1 MPFSE
6 NKEEGSEGVKWELR
20 FAFLCSGKMRFTTL
34 GLGFNHWEKG
44 LTISKMGMGFLSFH
58 DLRLCYL
65 TKLLKCAYFLI

>member
-1 MPFSE
+1 MGTKICLFMFWE
-6 NKEEGSEGVKWELR
+6 NG
-20 FAFLCSGKMRFTTL
+20 FITL

-58 DLRLCYL
+58 DLRLYYL

>member
-1 MPFSE
+1 MFWE
-6 NKEEGSEGVKWELR
+6 NG
-20 FAFLCSGKMRFTTL
+20 FTTL

-58 DLRLCYL
+58 DLRLYYL

>member
-1 MPFSE
+1 MFWE
-6 NKEEGSEGVKWELR
+6 NGI
-20 FAFLCSGKMRFTTL
+20 TTL

-58 DLRLCYL
+58 DLRLYYL